1 MRSSAPDPTAGPSRR
16 PMRNQTLDQ
25 LAAVGFDPGLSA
37 LAALCGAGVGLGLVM
52 VLAGWRGVEVPH
64 PSRTSAEHPIRR

>member
-1 MRSSAPDPTAGPSRR
+1 M
-16 PMRNQTLDQ
+16 
-25 LAAVGFDPGLSA
+25 VGDVSA

-64 PSRTSAEHPIRR
+64 PTRRLDQRKVERANLRGSASFA